1 MMKALRFDRTGSLDA
16 LVLQEVPPP
25 RPQPNEVVVEVRA
38 AGLNPSDVKNI
49 LGRFPY
55 TTLPR
60 TPGRDFAGVVIDGPA
75 DLIGEEVWGTGK
87 EFGFTHDGSHADR
100 IAVPLDG
107 IAPKP
112 SRLSFAQAAA
122 CGVPYTTAW
131 DALERSG
138 LSPGD
143 GFVVIGAN
151 GAVGRAALA
160 LGRWCGAQ
168 VIGVVRRKQQ
178 AEALAAEGF
187 ETVLIEGGSDL
198 SSAVRR
204 YYPAGADVIFDT
216 TGAWLGPA
224 VTALADFGRLAV
236 ITAPSSGHSDL
247 PLLELYRRGGSIV
260 GVNSMLYDS
269 ATCAQMLDRFSV
281 AFAVGLLPVPAQ
293 PREWL
298 LSDALEAYRE
308 VEAGGAQ
315 KIVLVSG

>member
-16 LVLQEVPPP
+16 LALKEIPAP
-25 RPQPNEVVVEVRA
+25 RPNPNEVVVEVRA
-38 AGLNPSDVKNI
+38 AGLNPSDVKNV

-75 DLIGEEVWGTGK
+75 DLIGEEVFGTGK
-87 EFGFTHDGSHADR
+87 EFGFTHDGSHAER

-112 SRLSFAQAAA
+112 ARLSFAQAAA

-143 GFVVIGAN
+143 GLVVIGAA
-151 GAVGRAALA
+151 GSVGRAALA

-168 VIGVVRRKQQ
+168 VVGVVRKRQQ
-178 AEALAAEGF
+178 VEALAADGF
-187 ETVLIEGGSDL
+187 ETLLIEGGADL

-224 VTALADFGRLAV
+224 VTTLADFGRLAV
-236 ITAPSSGHSDL
+236 ITAPSNGHADL
-247 PLLELYRRGGSIV
+247 PLLELYRRGGSII
-260 GVNSMLYDS
+260 GVNSLLYDS

-281 AFAVGLLPVPAQ
+281 AFAVGLLPPPPE

-298 LSDALEAYRE
+298 LSDAVEAYRE